1 MRWVELAVSLAVVL
15 AGAEIFT
22 NGVEWTGEGFGLSE
36 GVVGSILA
44 AIGTA
49 LPETTIPFVAILSG
63 HHGGDEIGTGAILGA
78 PLMLS
83 TIAMCLLGASVLGF
97 GRRGRRSKEL
107 RPERDVVELDLG
119 YFMIAFGLT
128 VIAGVWHLR
137 ALHWAL
143 AGALVVGYGF
153 YVRRHFR
160 MGGEREEEREA
171 VGEVRPLYL
180 LVWWRRIRGLRSDVG
195 RKPPVSLSV
204 AQLIVGLGVIVG
216 GAKIFVSAVEVLAAR
231 LGVPSLPFSLLI
243 APIATELP
251 ELFNSVLWIRRGK
264 DTLAM
269 GNVTGAMVFQSTFP
283 VSIGLV
289 FTSWRLTGDGLIAG
303 VVALGAAGAVLLT
316 LRVRHRL
323 NPKLL
328 VLQATLFGAYVTYVL
343 LTL

>member
-1 MRWVELAVSLAVVL
+1 MRWVELAFSLAVVL

-36 GVVGSILA
+36 GVVGSVLA

-63 HHGGDEIGTGAILGA
+63 HRGGDEIGTGAILGA

-97 GRRGRRSKEL
+97 GRRGRRSSEL
-107 RPERDVVELDLG
+107 RPERDVVGLDLG
-119 YFMIAFGLT
+119 YFMVAFSLT
-128 VIAGVWHLR
+128 VIAGIWHVR

-160 MGGEREEEREA
+160 IGGEREEEREA

-180 LVWWRRIRGLRSDVG
+180 LVWWRRIRGQRSDVG
-195 RKPPVSLSV
+195 QPPVSLSI
-204 AQLIVGLGVIVG
+204 AQMMVGLGVIVG
-216 GAKIFVSAVEVLAAR
+216 GARIFVSAVEVLAAR

-269 GNVTGAMVFQSTFP
+269 ANVTGAMVFQSTFP

-303 VVALGAAGAVLLT
+303 VVALGATGVVLLT
-316 LRVRHRL
+316 LRVRHGL

-328 VLQATLFGAYVTYVL
+328 VLQATLFAAYVTYVL